1 MCKMQCRNSNE
12 GNEKHIENQNFHFAG
27 ECRQLVFPQFFFV
40 ANKRLVNHTIKT
52 VEVQDMDHCEW
63 MCYKEPDCVSV
74 NFEIGTQQCDLNNAT
89 HRNHGAELEDKDG
102 FLYHGADS
110 ACETDPCQNGGV
122 CQSGYTDKGYRCVC
136 PTGFTSDQCE
146 KDVDEC
152 SEEKHNCSREA
163 NCTNIEGSYHC
174 TCKEGFFGDGQ
185 K

>member
-12 GNEKHIENQNFHFAG
+12 GNEKHIQNQNLHFAG

-89 HRNHGAELEDKDG
+89 HRNDGADLEDKDG
-102 FLYHGADS
+102 FLYHGADVR
-110 ACETDPCQNGGV
+110 A
-122 CQSGYTDKGYRCVC
+122 KL
-136 PTGFTSDQCE
+136 
-146 KDVDEC
+146 
-152 SEEKHNCSREA
+152 
-163 NCTNIEGSYHC
+163 
-174 TCKEGFFGDGQ
+174 
-185 K
+185 